1 MRTRDVLLFVLLL
14 LVLLA
19 AVHVATPIATRGE
32 AREGLVVRELVAGG
46 DWIVPHRLGR
56 IASKPPLYHWLAAAG
71 IRIFG
76 ESDTIIRLPSVLAA
90 WIVALET
97 FAFGL
102 LLSGRG
108 VAWLAVGIL
117 FSAWGFWGSALE
129 ARVDMLF
136 TACVAGAI
144 VAFAWWAL
152 RDSARGRGLA
162 WLGSAAAVL
171 TKGPIGFV
179 LPALVALSF
188 LVSGG
193 QWRRVRASWS
203 WPAAVAALL
212 LVGGWYAAAVW
223 SGGRGF
229 VDVQLMK
236 ENLDRFAGRGEFAP
250 SRAFAGLLMLRYFIG
265 HLAPWNLAILDDVRR
280 WWRGTGSVSAAGRLL
295 HCWWLVVLV
304 VFSVAAGKRAIYLLP
319 LYPAIALL
327 GARVLW
333 RAAALPFA
341 RRLVGGVVGA
351 TALVMLVAA
360 HVDRVRDTTR
370 HGLVQL
376 ARDTAALVPH
386 GASLF
391 ASTGLPENDVLV
403 LAYLL
408 RRPLMRERIRCQ
420 GSGAGSYY
428 LRPVPSGAVAMR
440 VERLSSSG
448 GVELVRCA
456 MSGDASPL
464 HTPGMS

>member
-1 MRTRDVLLFVLLL
+1 MRARDVLLFVLLL

-19 AVHVATPIATRGE
+19 AVHVAPPIATRGE

-46 DWIVPHRLGR
+46 DWVLPHRLGR
-56 IASKPPLYHWLAAAG
+56 IASKPPLYHWLAAAV

-76 ESDTIIRLPSVLAA
+76 ESDTIVRLPSVLAGWA
-90 WIVALET
+90 VALET
-97 FAFGL
+97 FALGL
-102 LLSGRG
+102 LMSGRG
-108 VAWLAVGIL
+108 VGWLAVGIL
-117 FSAWGFWGSALE
+117 FAAWGFWRSALE

-136 TACVAGAI
+136 TACVGGAI

-152 RDSARGRGLA
+152 RDSARGRALA
-162 WLGSAAAVL
+162 WVASAAAVL

-179 LPALVALSF
+179 LTALVALSF

-193 QWRRVRASWS
+193 QWRRVRALWS
-203 WPAAVAALL
+203 WPAAATALL
-212 LVGGWYAAAVW
+212 LVGGWYSAAVW
-223 SGGRGF
+223 SGGRAF

-236 ENLDRFAGRGEFAP
+236 ENLDRFAGRGEFAAR
-250 SRAFAGLLMLRYFIG
+250 RAFAALLMARYFVG
-265 HLAPWNLAILDDVRR
+265 HLAPWNLAILDDARR
-280 WWRGTGSVSAAGRLL
+280 WWRGTGSASAAGRLL

-304 VFSVAAGKRAIYLLP
+304 VFSVAAGKRSVYLLP

-327 GARVLW
+327 AARSLW
-333 RAAALPFA
+333 RAAPSPSARALVA
-341 RRLVGGVVGA
+341 AVVGA

-376 ARDTAALVPH
+376 AHDTAALLPPD
-386 GASLF
+386 ASLF

-408 RRPLMRERIRCQ
+408 RRPLMRERITCQ
-420 GSGAGSYY
+420 GSGAASYY
-428 LRPVPSGAVAMR
+428 LRPVPSGAVAIR
-440 VERLSSSG
+440 VERLAVSG
-448 GVELVRCA
+448 GVELVRCP
-456 MSGDASPL
+456 MTMDASP
-464 HTPGMS
+464 GVS